1 MSFIKEPRRGFGVRA
16 SIVIVLVALALTVSS
31 MLTTVWASDG
41 QPPIAPETITAPLEH
56 GDDPEANLPFLFAVY
71 IITWGAFF
79 AFVFYMSRRQR
90 EMQGEIEALKRAL
103 DLREQAEAQSESESL
118 QGR

>member
-56 GDDPEANLPFLFAVY
+56 GDGPEANLPFLFAVY
-71 IITWGAFF
+71 MITWGAFF

-103 DLREQAEAQSESESL
+103 TQREQAEAQLESERQ
-118 QGR
+118 QG